1 MSTLRCRTA
10 ATRAVGSILSRS
22 SAKIIS
28 STSYRAFSAASS
40 AAAKVEKGL
49 ASELQFEKENYKK
62 SDALEKLPTDWKFT
76 DTPGDVNLKLEKDLG
91 AGKKCVIEWQLVSPY
106 DPEMD
111 GMDPEGKEG
120 EDSAAAP
127 SVDETDFTVT
137 FSQSVEGA
145 EEKGFTLYCNTQAG
159 EGHRF
164 VCGNVKCYDSVKER
178 DSPSAYSGP
187 DFEDL
192 EETLQG
198 SLDEYLAEIGVSD
211 EIYDFIDAAAMDKEL
226 REYMRW
232 LENLQT
238 FMKN

>member
-1 MSTLRCRTA
+1 M
-10 ATRAVGSILSRS
+10 G
-22 SAKIIS
+22 
-28 STSYRAFSAASS
+28 
-40 AAAKVEKGL
+40 
-49 ASELQFEKENYKK
+49 
-62 SDALEKLPTDWKFT
+62 
-76 DTPGDVNLKLEKDLG
+76 
-91 AGKKCVIEWQLVSPY
+91 
-106 DPEMD
+106 

-120 EDSAAAP
+120 EDAAAAP

-137 FSQSVEGA
+137 FSQSLEGG

-226 REYMRW
+226 REYKRW